1 MRIKAMQPELARRI
15 VNSLRE
21 AGIDF
26 MSYVPE
32 SRLSQILPLMRQD
45 AGFRLAPAASE
56 ADAVSIA
63 VGATL
68 GGKQA
73 ACYMESTGV
82 YVSCYQLLVVAS
94 HLGVPILLL
103 VSHLGGFDD
112 QRNSFLYSTAGR
124 RLIPQLKALDI
135 EYKVLE
141 DGQNL
146 EANVR
151 NAVRAMNA
159 LREPVALVFSGDFT
173 V

>member
-1 MRIKAMQPELARRI
+1 MQTELATRI
-15 VNSLRE
+15 VSSLRE
-21 AGIDF
+21 AGINF

-32 SRLSQILPLMRQD
+32 SRLSQILPLMRED
-45 AGFRLAPAASE
+45 GRFRLAPTASE

-82 YVSCYQLLVVAS
+82 YVSCYQLLVVAL
-94 HLGVPILLL
+94 HLRVPVLLL

-112 QRNSFLYSTAGR
+112 QRNSFLYSLPGR
-124 RLIPQLKALDI
+124 RLIPQFETLDI

-141 DGQNL
+141 DGKNL
-146 EANVR
+146 ETNIR
-151 NAVRAMNA
+151 NAVRTMNA
-159 LREPVALVFSGDFT
+159 LREPVALVFSGEFT

>member
-1 MRIKAMQPELARRI
+1 MEPKLAEQI
-15 VNSLRE
+15 VTSLRE

-26 MSYVPE
+26 MSYLPE

-45 AGFRLAPAASE
+45 ASFKLAPAASE

-63 VGATL
+63 IGATL

-73 ACYMESTGV
+73 ACYMESTGI
-82 YVSCYQLLVVAS
+82 YVSCYQLVVVAL
-94 HLGVPILLL
+94 HMKVPVLLL

-112 QRNSFLYSTAGR
+112 QRNSFLYSLAGR

-141 DGQNL
+141 NGANL
-146 EANVR
+146 PSDVK
-151 NAVRAMNA
+151 NAVRTMNS
-159 LREPVALVFSGDFT
+159 LREPVALIFSGEFT
-173 V
+173 L

>member
-1 MRIKAMQPELARRI
+1 MENPLAVRI
-15 VNSLRE
+15 VDGLKA

-26 MSYVPE
+26 MSYLPE

-45 AGFRLAPAASE
+45 ASFKLAPAASE
-56 ADAVSIA
+56 TDVVSIA

-82 YVSCYQLLVVAS
+82 YVSCYQLVMVAL
-94 HLGVPILLL
+94 HLKVPVLLL

-112 QRNSFLYSTAGR
+112 QRNSFLYSLAGR
-124 RLIPQLKALDI
+124 RLVPQLKALDI
-135 EYKVLE
+135 EHKVL
-141 DGQNL
+141 DSGANL
-146 EANVR
+146 EADIK
-151 NAVRAMNA
+151 NAVRTMNS
-159 LREPVALVFSGDFT
+159 LREPVALIFSGEFT

>member
-1 MRIKAMQPELARRI
+1 METKLAARI
-15 VNSLRE
+15 VTGLQE

-26 MSYVPE
+26 MSYLPE
-32 SRLSQILPLMRQD
+32 SRLSQILPLMRED
-45 AGFRLAPAASE
+45 PRFKLAPTASE

-73 ACYMESTGV
+73 ACYLESTGI
-82 YVSCYQLLVVAS
+82 YVSCYQLVVVAL
-94 HLGVPILLL
+94 HLRVPVLLL

-112 QRNSFLYSTAGR
+112 QRNSFLYSLAGR
-124 RLIPQLKALDI
+124 KLIPQFKALGV

-141 DGQNL
+141 NGENL
-146 EANVR
+146 ETDLRSSVR
-151 NAVRAMNA
+151 TMNA
-159 LREPVALVFSGDFT
+159 LREPVALVFTGEFT

>member
-1 MRIKAMQPELARRI
+1 METELATRI
-15 VNSLRE
+15 VNSLQE

-26 MSYVPE
+26 VSYVPE
-32 SRLSQILPLMRQD
+32 SRLSQILPHMRQD
-45 AGFRLAPAASE
+45 GRFKLAPTASE

-82 YVSCYQLLVVAS
+82 YVSCYQLLVVAL
-94 HLGVPILLL
+94 HLRVPVLLL

-112 QRNSFLYSTAGR
+112 QRNSFLYSLPGR
-124 RLIPQLKALDI
+124 RVIAQFKALDI
-135 EYKVLE
+135 EHKVLE
-141 DGQNL
+141 HGKNL
-146 EANVR
+146 EADVK
-151 NAVRAMNA
+151 NAVRTMNA
-159 LREPVALVFSGDFT
+159 LREPVALVFSGEFT

>member
-1 MRIKAMQPELARRI
+1 MEPELAQQI
-15 VNSLRE
+15 VTSLRE

-26 MSYVPE
+26 MSYLPE

-45 AGFRLAPAASE
+45 ASFKLAPAASE

-73 ACYMESTGV
+73 ACYMESTGI
-82 YVSCYQLLVVAS
+82 YVSCYQLVVVAL
-94 HLGVPILLL
+94 HMKVPVLLL

-112 QRNSFLYSTAGR
+112 QRNSFLYSLAGR

-141 DGQNL
+141 NGANL
-146 EANVR
+146 PSDVK
-151 NAVRAMNA
+151 NAVRTMNS
-159 LREPVALVFSGDFT
+159 LREPVALIFSGEFT
-173 V
+173 L

>member
-1 MRIKAMQPELARRI
+1 MDSKLAQQI
-15 VNSLRE
+15 VTSLRE

-26 MSYVPE
+26 MSYLPE

-45 AGFRLAPAASE
+45 ASFKLAPAASE

-73 ACYMESTGV
+73 ACYMESTGI
-82 YVSCYQLLVVAS
+82 YVSCYQLVVVAL
-94 HLGVPILLL
+94 HMKVPVLLL

-112 QRNSFLYSTAGR
+112 QRNSFLYSLAGR

-141 DGQNL
+141 NGANL
-146 EANVR
+146 PGDVK
-151 NAVRAMNA
+151 NAVRTMNS
-159 LREPVALVFSGDFT
+159 LREPVALIFSGEFT
-173 V
+173 L